1 MQFSF
6 WEHNFY
12 NTSKANVIIGS
23 GIVGLSTAIE
33 IKTQLPEEEVVII
46 DKYHMPQGAST
57 KNAGFACFGSVTEI
71 MDDLDHMPEEDVK
84 EIIKMRWQGIQILK
98 QRLEAKNIA
107 ITFDGGREMF
117 SKGDFPQEQV
127 IQQCNKIM
135 KEAIGLDQYFKT
147 EEQHDFG
154 AFNRQCITMPYEG
167 ELDAAMMWNALY
179 DTAKELGVKFI
190 AGYAVRDFSF
200 DLKTIN
206 LAEGLSLNY
215 HRLFICT
222 NGFTKKLLPDTELY
236 PARNHVLVSNEL
248 PDLQWKGVYH
258 FDKGYY
264 YFRRIGNRILLGGAR
279 NLEPENEVTDAFTFN
294 QNIQNELIHFL
305 QHKLSPCCKV
315 YPEFW
320 WTGIL
325 GLGKSKYPI
334 VEQIENDVY
343 LGVRLGG
350 MGVAIGSY
358 LGKKL
363 VALAFNN

>member
-12 NTSKANVIIGS
+12 NTANANVIIGN

-33 IKTQLPEEEVVII
+33 IKSLFPEEEVVII

-71 MDDLDHMPEEDVK
+71 MDDLDHMPEQDVK
-84 EIIKMRWQGIQILK
+84 EIISMRWQGIQILR
-98 QRLEAKNIA
+98 QRLEAKDVS
-107 ITFDGGREMF
+107 ITFNGGKEFFYNNDLMNEDQIQRCNNIMF
-117 SKGDFPQEQV
+117 D
-127 IQQCNKIM
+127 
-135 KEAIGLDQYFKT
+135 AIGFKDYFKI
-147 EEQHDFG
+147 EDQHDFG
-154 AFNRQCITMPYEG
+154 AFNRKCITMPHEG
-167 ELDAAMMWNALY
+167 ELDAALMWNALY
-179 DTAKELGVKFI
+179 DTAKEFNVKFI
-190 AGYAVRDFSF
+190 AGYAVQDLSF
-200 DLKTIN
+200 DLKTIK
-206 LAEGLSLNY
+206 LSEGLLLNY

-222 NGFTKKLLPDTELY
+222 NGFTKKLLPNVDLY
-236 PARNHVLVSNEL
+236 PARNHVMVTNEL
-248 PDLQWKGVYH
+248 PDLLWKGVYH

-363 VALAFNN
+363 VALAFNT